1 MKELLKE
8 KKLITILRKVAP
20 DRIVPVVEALREGG
34 VRFVEVTFD
43 QSSATGLADTAAA
56 IRSIAERFN
65 DIYVGAG
72 TVMSVAQVDAAADA
86 GARYIISPNTDVEVI
101 HRTVERG
108 MLSMPGALTPSEIA
122 LAYNEG
128 ASYVKVFPAGD
139 FGPAYIKSIRAPI
152 SHIPLLAVGGVELDN
167 MMAFYKAGICGFGI
181 GSNIVRKDLIAAGN
195 YGELSKL
202 AARYTALTAEM
213 KEG

>member
-43 QSSATGLADTAAA
+43 QSSATGIADTAAA
-56 IRSIAERFN
+56 IRSIAEGFS
-65 DIYVGAG
+65 DVYVGAG

-86 GARYIISPNTDVEVI
+86 GARYIISPNTDVDVI
-101 HRTVERG
+101 HHTVERG

-128 ASYVKVFPAGD
+128 ASFVKVFPAGD
-139 FGPAYIKSIRAPI
+139 FSPSYIKSIRAPL
-152 SHIPLLAVGGVELDN
+152 SHIPLLAVGGVDLDN
-167 MMAFYKAGICGFGI
+167 MMSFYKAGICGFGI
-181 GSNIVRKDLIAAGN
+181 GSSIVRKDLIEAGN
-195 YGELSKL
+195 YGELSRL